1 MLRCSKHT
9 LAVTFRI
16 NWLLKVRFGFW
27 QLRSLGSLTWVCILN
42 NCWRLIKLLFLLSN
56 PILLFVNLAYIQSIN
71 PKLAFSQFLLFLNPP
86 QILLVLPH
94 CRPTCNSIVIYYQ
107 LCRTLLLFIQF
118 SLLMEVQ
125 QIFLL
130 HFLKATSSACRL
142 QCDPNLIKLLNDFL
156 LLGACNILL
165 HNWRWRLEATLL
177 LHNNVSV
184 LWWRD
189 DVVIFRILV
198 HCSDKCSKNWLLEF
212 NSDMWVNLFTH

>member
-1 MLRCSKHT
+1 
-9 LAVTFRI
+9 
-16 NWLLKVRFGFW
+16 
-27 QLRSLGSLTWVCILN
+27 
-42 NCWRLIKLLFLLSN
+42 
-56 PILLFVNLAYIQSIN
+56 
-71 PKLAFSQFLLFLNPP
+71 
-86 QILLVLPH
+86 
-94 CRPTCNSIVIYYQ
+94 
-107 LCRTLLLFIQF
+107 
-118 SLLMEVQ
+118 MEVQ

-165 HNWRWRLEATLL
+165 HNRRWRLEATLL

-184 LWWRD
+184 LWWWD

-212 NSDMWVNLFTH
+212 NSDMWVNLFTHYWFIILLCLNKSLRLVWLLATLSWVLPSLCELLCFCL